1 VEYDMDEG
9 TKLYIVMLQEEA
21 KNTLETGLIQ
31 EPKAQCMYI
40 EQLLQRL
47 TLTKERRILESIQKY
62 RNDQNELD
70 KQIKEKENELNK
82 LMEEYTK
89 NIREIYEMIKKL

>member
-1 VEYDMDEG
+1 VDYDMDEG
-9 TKLYIVMLQEEA
+9 IKLYIIMLQEEA

-47 TLTKERRILESIQKY
+47 ALTKERRIIDSIQKY
-62 RNDQNELD
+62 RNDQKELQ
-70 KQIKEKENELNK
+70 KQMEEKQKETDK